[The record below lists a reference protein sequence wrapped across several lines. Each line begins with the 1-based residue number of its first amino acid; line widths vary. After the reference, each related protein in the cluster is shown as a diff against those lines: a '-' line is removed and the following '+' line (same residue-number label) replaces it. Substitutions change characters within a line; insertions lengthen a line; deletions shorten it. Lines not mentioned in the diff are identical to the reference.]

1 MTNCPASN
9 LNNRPMFPSG
19 DYDEDGGGGAAKMA
33 NALQDGGV
41 DKVGFQFHYSRQW
54 EINGTMECAIH
65 LRKNNFD
72 VWIN

>member
-1 MTNCPASN
+1 
-9 LNNRPMFPSG
+9 MFPSG